1 MLLTKRGFVM
11 QKTFERY
18 IAPVM
23 RNMDEN
29 TKNHLMF
36 RFYSIYKL
44 NPQNMFRM
52 TSNQTKTDRVRN
64 FYYCVSQLYNQKI
77 DGVRVIA
84 NAGQGEIFER
94 LKSQSGQVPLPS
106 VNTMRDILTDLAENS
121 TISTYFVS
129 PQIPKQTF
137 ATWVKQL
144 NRHHQH

>member
-1 MLLTKRGFVM
+1 M
-11 QKTFERY
+11 QKIFKEY

-44 NPQNMFRM
+44 DPQHMFRM
-52 TSNQTKTDRVRN
+52 TSRQIKTDRIRN
-64 FYYCVSQLYNQKI
+64 FYYCISQLYNQKI
-77 DGVRVIA
+77 DGVRVVV
-84 NAGQGEIFER
+84 NAGQGEIFEK
-94 LKSQSGQVPLPS
+94 LKSQSGQLPLPG
-106 VNTMRDILTDLAENS
+106 VNVMRDILTDLAENS

-137 ATWVKQL
+137 AAWAKQL
-144 NRHHQH
+144 NRRQH

>member
-1 MLLTKRGFVM
+1 M

-23 RNMDEN
+23 CNMDEN

>member
-1 MLLTKRGFVM
+1 
-11 QKTFERY
+11 
-18 IAPVM
+18 
-23 RNMDEN
+23 
-29 TKNHLMF
+29 
-36 RFYSIYKL
+36 
-44 NPQNMFRM
+44 
-52 TSNQTKTDRVRN
+52 
-64 FYYCVSQLYNQKI
+64 
-77 DGVRVIA
+77 GVRVIA

-144 NRHHQH
+144 NRHHQR

>member
-1 MLLTKRGFVM
+1 M
-11 QKTFERY
+11 QKTFKEY

-44 NPQNMFRM
+44 DPQHMFRM
-52 TSNQTKTDRVRN
+52 VSRRIKTDRIRN
-64 FYYCVSQLYNQKI
+64 FYYCISQLYNQKI
-77 DGVRVIA
+77 DGVRIIA
-84 NAGQGEIFER
+84 NAGQGEIFEK
-94 LKSQSGQVPLPS
+94 LKSQSGQLPLPG
-106 VNTMRDILTDLAENS
+106 VNTMRDILTGLAEKS

-137 ATWVKQL
+137 AAWAKQL
-144 NRHHQH
+144 NRRQH